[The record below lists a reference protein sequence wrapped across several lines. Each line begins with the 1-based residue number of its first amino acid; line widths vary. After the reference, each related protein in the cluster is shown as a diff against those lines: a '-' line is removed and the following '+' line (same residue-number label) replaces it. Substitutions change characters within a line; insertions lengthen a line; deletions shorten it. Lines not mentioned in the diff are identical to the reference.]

1 MRYLFI
7 TFLTFCLGSSDIV
20 TAQGKNTG
28 NIFKYED
35 KRFFG
40 SLGFAGVASQVDGD
54 MYGGYRKLGL
64 TAGPSVL
71 IQFHKNWVFQ
81 TGVWYT
87 QKGSRDGRITGS
99 DLGTAI
105 EKYKLNLHYVDVP
118 VIVNY
123 VFKETYLL
131 GAGLSYNAYFSSK
144 ESSETMNG
152 VRIYDPEAFKF
163 NRHSAEVIVSVA
175 AMANKNLM
183 LYMRHHLSL
192 TPVRDFRNAATGVG
206 NQFNRYFTF
215 GFAYLF

>member
-1 MRYLFI
+1 MKQFFFS
-7 TFLTFCLGSSDIV
+7 FLVFCMAFPGGAV
-20 TAQGKNTG
+20 AQGKNTG

-64 TAGPSVL
+64 SAGPSVL
-71 IQFHKNWVFQ
+71 VQFHKNWVLQ

-118 VIVNY
+118 VMVHY

-131 GAGLSYNAYFSSK
+131 GAGLAYSAYFSSK

-152 VRIYDPEAFKF
+152 IRVYDAQEFKF
-163 NRHSAEVIVSVA
+163 NRSSAELLISA
-175 AMANKNLM
+175 SAMANKNLM
-183 LYMRHHLSL
+183 LYLRHHLSL
-192 TPVRDFRNAATGVG
+192 TVIRDFRYAATGVG